1 MFFRITLCLVLAALT
16 ACSTARMARPPSLE
30 EDSVSYKVTEMPGV
44 FSKGDVVFGPYKA
57 TNIARSWVSSSG
69 SGWTIGD
76 TRYEDKETSQDYSY
90 QFNGTSSWNGDCRAE
105 KGHQE
110 VSIVAGGFYVDLTCT
125 FEPIDSKAS
134 PWKFIFKGERSDRA
148 TGTIILGLKTV
159 MVGAIDKIEGS
170 PFKLAYNTGYYFYL
184 DEQIFAAVDTVS
196 KEGPVWMNNSLTQEE
211 RDKVAMV
218 AVAFLLNQTNF
229 DN

>member
-1 MFFRITLCLVLAALT
+1 M
-16 ACSTARMARPPSLE
+16 
-30 EDSVSYKVTEMPGV
+30 SYKVTEMPGV

-125 FEPIDSKAS
+125 FAMEIHLQGRKVRQGDRDDYSWPKDSYG
-134 PWKFIFKGERSDRA
+134 WGDR
-148 TGTIILGLKTV
+148 
-159 MVGAIDKIEGS
+159 
-170 PFKLAYNTGYYFYL
+170 
-184 DEQIFAAVDTVS
+184 
-196 KEGPVWMNNSLTQEE
+196 
-211 RDKVAMV
+211 
-218 AVAFLLNQTNF
+218 
-229 DN
+229 